1 MSHQYNLYLSLT
13 GEIIVKNEESLCV
26 WVIDNI
32 GIRQAFA
39 NDNELHAM
47 ILFPIGSS
55 PKGKIWKRHREE
67 LEKFLANR
75 K

>member
-1 MSHQYNLYLSLT
+1 MAHQYKLYMSLT
-13 GEIIVKNEESLCV
+13 GEIIVKNDDSLCI
-26 WVIDNI
+26 WVIDRL
-32 GIRQAFA
+32 GIRQAFS
-39 NDNELHAM
+39 NDSELHAM

-55 PKGKIWKRHREE
+55 PKGKTWKRHREE